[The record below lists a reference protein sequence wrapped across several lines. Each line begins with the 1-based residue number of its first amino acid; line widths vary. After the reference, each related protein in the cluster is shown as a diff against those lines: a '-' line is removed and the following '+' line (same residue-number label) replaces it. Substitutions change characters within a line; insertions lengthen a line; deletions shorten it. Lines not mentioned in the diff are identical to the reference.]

1 MDANALKDKIGIFA
15 ENHVMGF
22 IIGGLLGIAA
32 GYDVA
37 KTLMLAM
44 QAAAALTLFPM
55 VAKLFM
61 QALLHYLMVFLS
73 S

>member
-1 MDANALKDKIGIFA
+1 
-15 ENHVMGF
+15 MGF
-22 IIGGLLGIAA
+22 IIGGLLGVAA

-61 QALLHYLMVFLS
+61 QALSPLS
-73 S
+73 DGISEFMKRKFKTVNCLLA